1 MRTETIVVG
10 KRGTIVVP
18 VELRARYH
26 MQEGALLLIEEGPN
40 GLTLRPAVALSTEI
54 YSPDRKAAFLLEN
67 AVGARDYQRARKA
80 VRALGVDPDGVPHSR
95 P

>member
-1 MRTETIVVG
+1 MG

-18 VELRARYH
+18 AELRARYH
-26 MQEGALLLIEEGPN
+26 MEEGALVLIEEGPS

-67 AVGARDYQRARKA
+67 AVDARDYQRARKA
-80 VRALGVDPDGVPHSR
+80 VRAMGLDPDDVSHAR